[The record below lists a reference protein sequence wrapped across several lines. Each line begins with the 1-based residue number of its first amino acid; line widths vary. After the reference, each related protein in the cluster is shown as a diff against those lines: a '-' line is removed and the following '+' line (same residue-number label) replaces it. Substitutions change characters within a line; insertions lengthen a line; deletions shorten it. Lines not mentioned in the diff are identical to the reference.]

1 MTIDTRPA
9 GRTAARLTTLGL
21 GTATLGG
28 NVRPPISNAD
38 AAAIVDRAYERGIR
52 FFDTAPYYGYGRSE
66 RLVGDTLRGRSGWV
80 LSTKAGRL
88 LRPRTTP
95 QDAGDQWIDPLPFE
109 HVYDYSY
116 DGVMRSFE
124 DSLQR
129 LGLDHIDLL
138 LLHDIGSDT
147 HGTEKNAE
155 LFPVAMQGG
164 YKALDAL
171 RASGAVKAIGIGVNE
186 WQVLVEAM
194 KHGDWDAFLLAGRYT
209 LLEQEPLTTLLPLCE
224 RAGTS
229 IIVGGPF
236 NSGILA
242 GRDTW
247 NYSRAPQPIID
258 RVRRIAAVCDAHGV
272 ALPAAALAFPL
283 GHPSVASVIPGPR
296 SAAEVDQIV
305 DWFEAEIP
313 ASLWSDL
320 KTEGLIDPAAPV
332 PA

>member
-1 MTIDTRPA
+1 MTIETRPA

-28 NVRPPISNAD
+28 NVRPPITNAD
-38 AAAIVDRAYERGIR
+38 AAAIVERAYERGIR

-66 RLVGDTLRGRSGWV
+66 RLVGDTLRGRSDWV

-88 LRPRTTP
+88 LRPRTEP
-95 QDAGDQWIDPLPFE
+95 QPAGDQWIDPLPFE
-109 HVYDYSY
+109 HRYDYSY

-147 HGTEKNAE
+147 HGAEKNAE
-155 LFPVAMQGG
+155 LFPIAMQGG
-164 YKALDAL
+164 YKALAEL

-194 KHGDWDAFLLAGRYT
+194 QHGDWDTFLLAGRYT
-209 LLEQEPLTTLLPLCE
+209 LLEQESLHTLLPLCE

-283 GHPSVASVIPGPR
+283 GHAAVASVIPGPR

>member
-1 MTIDTRPA
+1 MTIETRPA
-9 GRTAARLTTLGL
+9 GRTAVRLTTLGL

-28 NVRPPISNAD
+28 NVRPPITNAD
-38 AAAIVDRAYERGIR
+38 AAAIVERAYERGIR

-66 RLVGDTLRGRSGWV
+66 RLVGDTLRGRSDWV

-88 LRPRTTP
+88 LRPRTVP
-95 QDAGDQWIDPLPFE
+95 QAAGDQWVDPLPFE

-147 HGTEKNAE
+147 HGAEKNAE
-155 LFPVAMQGG
+155 LFPIAMQGG
-164 YKALDAL
+164 YKALAEL

-194 KHGDWDAFLLAGRYT
+194 QHGDWDTFLLAGRYT
-209 LLEQEPLTTLLPLCE
+209 LLEQESLHTLLPLCE

-283 GHPSVASVIPGPR
+283 GHASVASVIPGPR

-305 DWFEAEIP
+305 DWFETEIP